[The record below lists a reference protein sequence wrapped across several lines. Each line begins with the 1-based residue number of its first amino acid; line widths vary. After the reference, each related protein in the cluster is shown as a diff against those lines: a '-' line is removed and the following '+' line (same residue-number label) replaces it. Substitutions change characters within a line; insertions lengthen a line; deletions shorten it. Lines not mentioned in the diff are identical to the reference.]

1 MPESPVGLVDAPE
14 VADLLGVAPHAEALA
29 DFLLKCATPMTVS
42 VQGSW
47 GSGKSSVMAMAV
59 NRVRARADSSV
70 KVVEFNTWQYSQF
83 NLGEQLAANL
93 IRRIADAVAPPAASQ
108 EQLDRKRKLKQH
120 LGTLALAGADF
131 LFEEAAA
138 WVPQGQKLTSFWKKL
153 NERAKQG
160 KLRVEPADCVEAIT
174 ELRDTFANLVA
185 ESGERVIVLIDDLDR
200 LEPRRAVELLES
212 IKIFLDV
219 PGCVF
224 VLAVD
229 IEIVEEGVSA
239 RYGSSGDASKDAARG
254 RRYFEKLIQ
263 VPFHV
268 PVYAY
273 DVTELLEAGVRAA
286 GLTTGEH
293 AKSYLSFAR
302 EVGSSNPRAVKR
314 LTNTLALHKLV
325 KTAESP
331 DSSVGDQGGLDLF
344 AMLCL
349 QSAHPDVAAFV
360 YQLQYEGAGAK
371 ELVRL
376 IERGEEG
383 EEDDSWVPENKQM
396 GDGRVWA
403 EAWGAAK
410 NMLYMLRKHFS
421 GGEDGTINE
430 QRFRIAS
437 EQAADADGR
446 PGQWNL
452 IADPEGMRERLSEL
466 GINGRDVDWGF
477 EFADAASEFLVP
489 VGQSGRMWTLNF
501 ADPGHRGP
509 KRFGMLSFGVNR
521 MGLSIERVARANESE
536 ETLRGLGEK
545 WARELGVE
553 FGKGSE
559 LPRLEVS
566 ASDALPVFARVRW
579 YGREPLRPEVLA
591 RFVRELV
598 VGSGGEATPV

>member
-1 MPESPVGLVDAPE
+1 M
-14 VADLLGVAPHAEALA
+14 APHAEALA
-29 DFLLKCATPMTVS
+29 DFVVRCATPMTVS

-59 NRVRARADSSV
+59 KRVRDRDDRQV
-70 KVVEFNTWQYSQF
+70 NVVEFNTWQYSQF

-93 IRRIADAVAPPAASQ
+93 IRRIADCVAPATATP
-108 EQLDRKRKLKQH
+108 EQLERKQRLKQH

-131 LFEEAAA
+131 LFEEAAP
-138 WVPQGQKLTSFWKKL
+138 WIPQGHRLASFWRKL
-153 NERAKQG
+153 NDRVERRKPEN
-160 KLRVEPADCVEAIT
+160 EPADQVQAIT

-185 ESGERVIVLIDDLDR
+185 QSKERVVVLIDDLDR

-239 RYGSSGDASKDAARG
+239 RYGSSGDSAKDAARG

-273 DVTELLEAGVRAA
+273 DVEALLEAGVEAA

-302 EVGSSNPRAVKR
+302 QVGSSNPRAVKR
-314 LTNTLALHKLV
+314 LTNTLALQKLV

-331 DSSVGDQGGLDLF
+331 DSSIGDQGGLDLF

-349 QSAHPDVAAFV
+349 QSAHPEVAAFV
-360 YQLQYEGAGAK
+360 YQLQYEGSGVK
-371 ELVRL
+371 GLVQFL
-376 IERGEEG
+376 EKGEESG
-383 EEDDSWVPENKQM
+383 EDEAWAPENKQLV
-396 GDGRVWA
+396 DKQAWERD
-403 EAWGAAK
+403 WGAAK
-410 NMLYMLRKHFS
+410 NMLYMVTAHFS
-421 GGEDGTINE
+421 GGADDSINE
-430 QRFRIAS
+430 QRFRAAA

-452 IADPEGMRERLSEL
+452 IGDPGGMRARLSEL
-466 GINGRDVDWGF
+466 GIKARDIGWGF
-477 EFADAASEFLVP
+477 EFADATADFLTP

-501 ADPGHRGP
+501 ANSEHRGP

-521 MGLSIERVARANESE
+521 MGLSIERVAQAYESE
-536 ETLRGLGEK
+536 AAL
-545 WARELGVE
+545 RELSEQWAKKLNVE
-553 FGKGSE
+553 FGQGTE
-559 LPRLEVS
+559 LPRLE
-566 ASDALPVFARVRW
+566 ASTLEDLPVSVRLRW
-579 YGREPLRPEVLA
+579 YGRDPQPAALLA
-591 RFVRELV
+591 QFVRELV
-598 VGSGGEATPV
+598 LGPESGARVTQK